1 MKKLLITLFL
11 AFAMLPVIAQKAWTV
26 EMVPNT
32 RLQSNS
38 IHVSDPD
45 NYLSP
50 EAEMRINTALCAI
63 RDTADVF
70 LVALESIGYE
80 EPADFRTKLFNKWGI
95 GDKGKD
101 NGLLMLFVEDQHAF
115 EFEVGYGIEPVIP
128 DIKCFEIFNHTIKPY
143 FKNGD
148 YEGGMVAGVMDI
160 VDVFGVTVPAE
171 LVTVLPDDQ
180 VYKDAKPQQAE
191 EEVTESDLFILI
203 WLLFL
208 IFFPLISA
216 TAWVFIKIKE
226 RKTAKTEIKDDYTIS
241 EVNGVKYLNDLKT
254 TWSGSPWHGIG
265 CLRSLTFGFSGMVW
279 FILFSQLIR
288 ALFGDSDPISVT
300 NCIAVVSI
308 LAYLT
313 WICWRNN
320 VRTLKMADKVAKD
333 SLNPR
338 MVYEKA
344 KKHPRTVMLNYLAYW
359 IGRGYLKKYDALI
372 AQSPVMLCP
381 ECRQPM
387 TDGEDVKLGEIE
399 EAEKAHKVWRFT
411 SLRCPTG
418 HAYVIKERGEK
429 YDSYFDCD
437 NCGAHLKR
445 IIHTMTLTKPTY
457 SHSGLEEVVSECE
470 FCHKQTAKK
479 VVIPRLERSSSSSSS
494 GSSSRS
500 SGGSFG
506 GGRSGGG
513 GYSGKW

>member
-1 MKKLLITLFL
+1 
-11 AFAMLPVIAQKAWTV
+11 MLPVIAQKAWTV

-50 EAEMRINTALCAI
+50 ETEMRINTALCAI

-160 VDVFGVTVPAE
+160 FEVFGGTMPETIVTD
-171 LVTVLPDDQ
+171 LPD
-180 VYKDAKPQQAE
+180 
-191 EEVTESDLFILI
+191 EEVYATVIAEKDKVTMSDFYLWVVFMLVMLPIISFIY
-203 WLLFL
+203 FL
-208 IFFPLISA
+208 Y
-216 TAWVFIKIKE
+216 KNKE
-226 RKTAKTEIKDDYTIS
+226 DKEFKNNGGEVKNTYSVEDKDGLRYITD
-241 EVNGVKYLNDLKT
+241 
-254 TWSGSPWHGIG
+254 SGSNWTGSAWQGIG
-265 CLRSLTFGFSGMVW
+265 CARALTFGMSALACYFVVAIIIYALMPTSEDEYTSNNW
-279 FILFSQLIR
+279 IAALTLI
-288 ALFGDSDPISVT
+288 S
-300 NCIAVVSI
+300 
-308 LAYLT
+308 YLS
-313 WICWRNN
+313 WICFRHNS
-320 VRTLKMADKVAKD
+320 RTIKMANKLAKESICPKVIYD
-333 SLNPR
+333 
-338 MVYEKA
+338 KA
-344 KKHPRTVMLNYLAYW
+344 KNYRRTKFVNFIAPWLGWYYK
-359 IGRGYLKKYDALI
+359 KKYDDLKNKA
-372 AQSPVMLCP
+372 PEMLCP
-381 ECRQPM
+381 DCRQEMSLDETVVIPA
-387 TDGEDVKLGEIE
+387 K
-399 EAEKAHKVWRFT
+399 EAAEMAFESRKFT
-411 SLRCPTG
+411 SLRCPAG

-494 GSSSRS
+494 SSSYHSSSSHS

-513 GYSGKW
+513 GYSGRW

>member
-1 MKKLLITLFL
+1 
-11 AFAMLPVIAQKAWTV
+11 MLPVIAQKAWTV

-50 EAEMRINTALCAI
+50 ETEMRINTALCAI

-143 FKNGD
+143 FKNGE
-148 YEGGMVAGVMDI
+148 YEKGMVAGVMDI
-160 VDVFGVTVPAE
+160 FEVFGGTMPETIVTD
-171 LVTVLPDDQ
+171 LPD
-180 VYKDAKPQQAE
+180 
-191 EEVTESDLFILI
+191 EEVYATVIAEKDKVTMSDFYLWVVFMLVMLPIISFIY
-203 WLLFL
+203 FL
-208 IFFPLISA
+208 Y
-216 TAWVFIKIKE
+216 KNKE
-226 RKTAKTEIKDDYTIS
+226 DKEFKNNGGEVKNTYSVEDKDGLRYITD
-241 EVNGVKYLNDLKT
+241 
-254 TWSGSPWHGIG
+254 SGSNWTGSAWQGIG
-265 CLRSLTFGFSGMVW
+265 CARALTFGMSALACYFVVAIIIYALMPTSEDEYTSNNW
-279 FILFSQLIR
+279 IAALTLI
-288 ALFGDSDPISVT
+288 S
-300 NCIAVVSI
+300 
-308 LAYLT
+308 YLS
-313 WICWRNN
+313 WICFRHNS
-320 VRTLKMADKVAKD
+320 RTIKMANKLAKESICPKVIYD
-333 SLNPR
+333 
-338 MVYEKA
+338 KA
-344 KKHPRTVMLNYLAYW
+344 KNYRRTKFVNFIAPWLGWYYK
-359 IGRGYLKKYDALI
+359 KKYDDLKNKA
-372 AQSPVMLCP
+372 PEMLCP
-381 ECRQPM
+381 DCRQEMSLDETVVIPA
-387 TDGEDVKLGEIE
+387 K
-399 EAEKAHKVWRFT
+399 EAAEMAFESRKFT
-411 SLRCPTG
+411 SLRCPAG

-494 GSSSRS
+494 SSSYHSSSSHS

-513 GYSGKW
+513 GYSGRW

>member
-1 MKKLLITLFL
+1 MKKLIITLFL
-11 AFAMLPVIAQKAWTV
+11 AFAMLPVIAQNAWTV

-32 RLQSNS
+32 RLQSNN
-38 IHVSDPD
+38 IHVCDPD

-50 EAEMRINTALCAI
+50 EAEMQINTALCAI

-80 EPADFRTKLFNKWGI
+80 VPADFRTKLFNKWGI

-115 EFEVGYGIEPVIP
+115 EFETGYGIEGTLP

-143 FKNGD
+143 FKEGD

-160 VDVFGVTVPAE
+160 VGVFGGTVPAD
-171 LVTVLPDDQ
+171 LITVLPDDQ
-180 VYKDAKPQQAE
+180 VYKDAKPNQAE
-191 EEVTESDLFILI
+191 EEATESDFFILM
-203 WLLFL
+203 WMLFL
-208 IFFPLISA
+208 IFFPLVSA
-216 TAWVFIKIKE
+216 AAWVFIKIKDKKSG
-226 RKTAKTEIKDDYTIS
+226 KTDIKDDYTVT
-241 EVNGVKYLNDLKT
+241 EVNGVKYLNDFKT

-265 CLRSLTFGFSGMVW
+265 CLRSLTFGFSGVVW

-288 ALFGDSDPISVT
+288 ALLVDSDPIFVT

-308 LAYLT
+308 LAYLS
-313 WICWRNN
+313 WVCWRNN

-333 SLNPR
+333 SLNPK

-344 KKHPRTVMLNYLAYW
+344 KKHPRTMMLNYLAYW

-387 TDGEDVKLGEIE
+387 TDGVDVQLGDIE
-399 EAEKAHKVWRFT
+399 EAEKAHNVWKFT
-411 SLRCPTG
+411 SLRCQAG
-418 HAYVIKERGEK
+418 HAYVIKERGK
-429 YDSYFDCD
+429 SYDSYFDCEK
-437 NCGAHLKR
+437 CGAHLKG
-445 IIHTMTLTKPTY
+445 IIRSTTLTQPTY
-457 SHSGLEEVVSECE
+457 NHSGLEEIVCECK
-470 FCHKQTAKK
+470 FCHNQTVRK
-479 VVIPRLERSSSSSSS
+479 VSIPKLERSSSSSSG

>member
-1 MKKLLITLFL
+1 MKKLITTLFL
-11 AFAMLPVIAQKAWTV
+11 TFAMLSVIAQKAWTV
-26 EMVPNT
+26 ETVPNT
-32 RLQSNS
+32 RLQSNF

-45 NYLSP
+45 NYLSN
-50 EAEMRINTALCAI
+50 EAEMRINTALSSI
-63 RDTADVF
+63 RDTVDVF

-80 EPADFRTKLFNKWGI
+80 ESADFRTKLFNKWGI

-101 NGLLMLFVEDQHAF
+101 NGLLMLFVEDKHAF
-115 EFEVGYGIEPVIP
+115 EFETGYGIEGTLP

-143 FKNGD
+143 FKKGD

-160 VDVFGVTVPAE
+160 VGVFGGTEPAE
-171 LVTVLPDDQ
+171 LITDLPDEQ
-180 VYKDAKPQQAE
+180 VYKDAKPKTAE
-191 EEVTESDLFILI
+191 EAEPESDLYILI

-265 CLRSLTFGFSGMVW
+265 CMRSLTFGFSGIVW
-279 FILFSQLIR
+279 FILLSGLIR
-288 ALFGDSDPISVT
+288 TLLGESDPIFVT
-300 NCIAVVSI
+300 NCIAVLAI

-313 WICWRNN
+313 WVCWRNN

-338 MVYEKA
+338 MVYQKA
-344 KKHPRTVMLNYLAYW
+344 KKHPRTMMLNYLAYW

-387 TDGEDVKLGEIE
+387 TDGEDVQLGEIE
-399 EAEKAHKVWRFT
+399 TAEKAHNVWKFT
-411 SLRCPTG
+411 SLRCPSG
-418 HAYVIKERGEK
+418 HSYVIKEKGK
-429 YDSYFDCD
+429 NYDTYFDCEK
-437 NCGAHLKR
+437 CGAHLKG
-445 IIHTMTLTKPTY
+445 IIRSTTLTQPTY
-457 SHSGLEEVVSECE
+457 SHSGLEEIVCECKYCNNQTVRQVS
-470 FCHKQTAKK
+470 
-479 VVIPRLERSSSSSSS
+479 IPKLERSSSSGSS

-513 GYSGKW
+513 GYSGRW

>member
-1 MKKLLITLFL
+1 MKKILITLFL
-11 AFAMLPVIAQKAWTV
+11 AFAMLPIIAQKAWTV

-115 EFEVGYGIEPVIP
+115 EFETGYGIEPVLP

-148 YEGGMVAGVMDI
+148 YEGGMVAGVMD
-160 VDVFGVTVPAE
+160 VVNVFGGTEPAE
-171 LVTVLPDDQ
+171 LITVLPDEQ
-180 VYKDAKPQQAE
+180 VYKDAKPQQAAE
-191 EEVTESDLFILI
+191 ETTESDLYIAM

-208 IFFPLISA
+208 IFFPLVSA
-216 TAWVFIKIKE
+216 SAWVYFWIKDK
-226 RKTAKTEIKDDYTIS
+226 KAGKTEIKDDYTVV
-241 EVNGVKYLNDLKT
+241 EENGVKYLKNFKT

-265 CLRSLTFGFSGMVW
+265 CMRSLTFGFSGVVW
-279 FILFSQLIR
+279 FILFSRLIR
-288 ALFGDSDPISVT
+288 AALGDSDPIFVT

-313 WICWRNN
+313 WVCWRNN

-333 SLNPR
+333 SLNPK

-344 KKHPRTVMLNYLAYW
+344 KKHPRTMMLNYLAYW

-399 EAEKAHKVWRFT
+399 EAEKAHKVWQFT
-411 SLRCPTG
+411 SLRCPAG

-513 GYSGKW
+513 GYSGRW